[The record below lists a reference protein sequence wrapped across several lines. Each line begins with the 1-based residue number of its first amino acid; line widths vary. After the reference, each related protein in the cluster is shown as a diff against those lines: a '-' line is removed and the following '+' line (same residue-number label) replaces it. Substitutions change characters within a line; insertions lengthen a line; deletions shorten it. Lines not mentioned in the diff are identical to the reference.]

1 MANNQPCKVCETEG
15 VFSLSDWLVTAQSD
29 VMGFEPGQTFWV
41 CMPCLFGLTAA
52 WAQAQAGEAEAAT
65 QPAEGQEEG
74 DPGTVNVTALDPPVE
89 APEGPGALEQVER
102 DEGRQQVNGRKAGGR
117 KSTVEEQPEQVEG
130 RQEAETADV
139 HQ

>member
-15 VFSLSDWLVTAQSD
+15 VFSQSDWLVTAQSG

-52 WAQAQAGEAEAAT
+52 WAQAQAEQAQPDEGAAVVGDHSADATGHGEYEPHTLPDEA
-65 QPAEGQEEG
+65 
-74 DPGTVNVTALDPPVE
+74 
-89 APEGPGALEQVER
+89 GPGVLEQVEA

-117 KSTVEEQPEQVEG
+117 KSTVEEQPEQVTG
-130 RQEAETADV
+130 QQEAETADV